1 MKLKENEIEGFLS
14 NPDDGINLFLFY
26 GPDYGLSAERIS
38 NLSKTLDVNIDDPFS
53 SSNLKLE
60 DIENNPSKLLEE
72 ALTHTFLGGQRLVVF
87 KIYNSRISSNLVNS
101 INNLINHLPIKNTKI
116 LILAHDLPSYSPILK
131 PVFSCNHAVSI
142 ASYNKPEY
150 KIKSDIKLFLTD
162 KNIGISED
170 LLRVLSSHLG
180 DDQLNSINQLENL
193 ISYIYPKTIITSED
207 IQNSFYDTS
216 KIELENV
223 VFSVISGNTI
233 QTTKNIEKIFSAG
246 IHPLLIIKSTLLWF
260 YNIRIACEAINSGLS
275 LDDAIKVASPNIF
288 WKTKPK
294 FENGINVWA
303 SRNIDLVID
312 RLLLLEKRIKAFPGI
327 DKTLVSFSLFGLTNL
342 VNNND

>member
-1 MKLKENEIEGFLS
+1 MKLKEKEIDGFLS

-26 GPDYGLSAERIS
+26 GQDYGLSAERLR
-38 NLSKTLDVNIDDPFS
+38 NLSIILDVNVDDPFS

-72 ALTHTFLGGQRLVVF
+72 ALTHSFLGGQRLVIF

-131 PVFSCNHAVSI
+131 PIFACNHSVSI

-150 KIKSDIKLFLTD
+150 KIKSDIKSFLTD
-162 KNIGISED
+162 KSIEVSED
-170 LLRVLSSHLG
+170 LLTILSSHLG

-193 ISYIYPKTIITSED
+193 ISYIYPRTIITSED
-207 IQNSFYDTS
+207 IEKSFHDTS
-216 KIELENV
+216 KVEVENV
-223 VFSVISGNTI
+223 VFSLISGDATKTI
-233 QTTKNIEKIFSAG
+233 KNIDKIFSAG
-246 IHPLLIIKSTLLWF
+246 IPPLLIIKSTLLWF
-260 YNIRIACEAINSGLS
+260 YKIRIACEAINSGKS
-275 LDDAIKVASPNIF
+275 LDDAISVASPNIF

-294 FENGINVWA
+294 FKNGIKVWA
-303 SRNIDLVID
+303 SKNIDLIID
-312 RLLLLEKRIKAFPGI
+312 RLLFLEKRIKDFPKI
-327 DKTLVSFSLFGLTNL
+327 DTTLVSFSLFGLTNL
-342 VNNND
+342 VKKND

>member
-1 MKLKENEIEGFLS
+1 MKLKEKEIEGFLS

-38 NLSKTLDVNIDDPFS
+38 NLSKTLDVNVDDPFS

-72 ALTHTFLGGQRLVVF
+72 SLTHSLLGGQRLVIF
-87 KIYNSRISSNLVNS
+87 KIYNSRISSNLVDS
-101 INNLINHLPIKNTKI
+101 INNLIHHLPIKNTKV

-131 PVFSCNHAVSI
+131 PIFACNYAVSI

-150 KIKSDIKLFLTD
+150 KIKSDIKSFLTD
-162 KNIGISED
+162 KSIEVSED
-170 LLRVLSSHLG
+170 LLPVLSSHLG

-207 IQNSFYDTS
+207 IEKSFKDTS

-223 VFSVISGNTI
+223 VFSVISGDAIHTIKNTD
-233 QTTKNIEKIFSAG
+233 KMFSTG

-260 YNIRIACEAINSGLS
+260 YNIKIACEAINSGMS
-275 LDDAIKVASPNIF
+275 LDDAIRVASPNIF

-294 FENGINVWA
+294 FENGIKIWT
-303 SRNIDLVID
+303 SKNINLVID
-312 RLLLLEKRIKAFPGI
+312 RLLFLEKRIKAFPKI

-342 VNNND
+342 ANKND